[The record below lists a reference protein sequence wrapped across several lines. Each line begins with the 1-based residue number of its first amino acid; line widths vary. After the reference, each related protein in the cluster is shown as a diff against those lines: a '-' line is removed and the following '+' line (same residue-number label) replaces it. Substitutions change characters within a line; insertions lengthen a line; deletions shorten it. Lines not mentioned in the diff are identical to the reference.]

1 MKKKCIIICLFMI
14 MLTGCTIVRIDT
26 TSIDN
31 ILNVVLSKDNTLYNR
46 VGNGYK
52 YYVPRGVTYID
63 SNGTNDRLYS
73 DGVYYYLYLDEV
85 SYYYNNSIKFKEDKS
100 KYYSRKLKNGDNVGY
115 VEITDKGNNQYLIEF
130 VYNYA
135 KIEALVPKED
145 IEETVLNASYI
156 LSTIKYNDNIIKL
169 SLDDDFL
176 KTKEDKYDEFSSKKE
191 ESNNFLRYDD
201 NEEDKD

>member
-1 MKKKCIIICLFMI
+1 MKKKCIIICLFI
-14 MLTGCTIVRIDT
+14 VMLTGCTIVRIDT

-31 ILNVVLSKDNTLYNR
+31 ILDVVLSKDNTLYNR

-73 DGVYYYLYLDEV
+73 NGVYYYLYLDQV
-85 SYYYNNSIKFKEDKS
+85 SYYYDSSLKFKKDPS
-100 KYYSRKLKNGDNVGY
+100 KFYSRKLKNGKNSGY
-115 VEITDKGNNQYLIEF
+115 LEITQKGSDQYLVEF

-135 KIEALVPKED
+135 KIEAMVPKED
-145 IEETVLNASYI
+145 IEETVLNSSYI

-169 SLDDDFL
+169 SLDDNFL

-191 ESNNFLRYDD
+191 ENDNFLRYD
-201 NEEDKD
+201 EEKDKD

>member
-1 MKKKCIIICLFMI
+1 MKKKCIIICLLTI

-31 ILNVVLSKDNTLYNR
+31 ILDVILSKDNTLYNR

-73 DGVYYYLYLDEV
+73 NGIYYYLYLDQV
-85 SYYYNNSIKFKEDKS
+85 GYYYENSIKFKKDNS

-156 LSTIKYNDNIIKL
+156 LSTIKYNDNVIKL
-169 SLDDDFL
+169 SLDEDFL

-191 ESNNFLRYDD
+191 ENDNFLRYDD
-201 NEEDKD
+201 NEDNKD